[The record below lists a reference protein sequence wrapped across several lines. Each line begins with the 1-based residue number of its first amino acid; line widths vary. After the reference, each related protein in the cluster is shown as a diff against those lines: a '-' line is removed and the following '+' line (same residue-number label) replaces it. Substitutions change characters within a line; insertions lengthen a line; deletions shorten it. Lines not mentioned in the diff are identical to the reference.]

1 MGRYKG
7 LLPMALENALRE
19 QQFKERKFDKA
30 FVYAAVIL
38 VVLAAVF
45 FTVYEMR
52 NPPFTIDSDKEVF
65 VARVEQLLEKEK
77 ANLWLG
83 GKTAGELLQQ
93 GNWETMDDYRMADV
107 DSVTKDFLGRSAAV
121 SDWDTLKFQEIDRLW
136 QAWSDLDP
144 KPDPETWLTET
155 MEALIIQQNL
165 PGLGPNLWMVV
176 TPYNERYILAFAD
189 NQWAICPAENLQEP
203 A

>member
-52 NPPFTIDSDKEVF
+52 NPPFIIDGDKEAF
-65 VARVEQLLEKEK
+65 VVRAEQLLESEK
-77 ANLWLG
+77 GNLWLS
-83 GKTAGELLQQ
+83 GKTADELLQQ

-107 DSVTKDFLGRSAAV
+107 ASVTKDFLGRSAAV

-136 QAWSDLDP
+136 QAWSAMDP
-144 KPDPETWLTET
+144 KPDPEIWLA
-155 MEALIIQQNL
+155 EALAELKSQQSL
-165 PGLGPNLWMVV
+165 PGLGPNLWLVV

-189 NQWAICPAENLQEP
+189 NQWAICPAENLQES

>member
-121 SDWDTLKFQEIDRLW
+121 SDWETLKFQEIDRLW
-136 QAWSDLDP
+136 QAWSAMEP
-144 KPDPETWLTET
+144 KPDPEIWLA
-155 MEALIIQQNL
+155 EALAELKSQQSL
-165 PGLGPNLWMVV
+165 PGLGPNLWLVV

-189 NQWAICPAENLQEP
+189 NQWAICPAENLQES

>member
-65 VARVEQLLEKEK
+65 VARVEQLLENEKE
-77 ANLWLG
+77 NLWLG

-121 SDWDTLKFQEIDRLW
+121 SDWETLKFQEIDRLW
-136 QAWSDLDP
+136 QDWSDLDP

>member
-155 MEALIIQQNL
+155 MEALIIQQSL
-165 PGLGPNLWMVV
+165 PGLGPNLWLVV

-189 NQWAICPAENLQEP
+189 NQWAICPAENLQES

>member
-1 MGRYKG
+1 
-7 LLPMALENALRE
+7 MALENALRE

-65 VARVEQLLEKEK
+65 VARVEQLLENEKE
-77 ANLWLG
+77 NLWLG

-121 SDWDTLKFQEIDRLW
+121 SDWETLKFQEIDRLW
-136 QAWSDLDP
+136 QDWSDLEP

-155 MEALIIQQNL
+155 MEALKTRQNL

-189 NQWAICPAENLQEP
+189 NQWAICPAENLQES

>member
-107 DSVTKDFLGRSAAV
+107 DSVTKDFLGCSAAV
-121 SDWDTLKFQEIDRLW
+121 SDWETLKFQEIDRLW
-136 QAWSDLDP
+136 QDWSAMEP

-155 MEALIIQQNL
+155 MEALKTRQNL

-189 NQWAICPAENLQEP
+189 NQWAICPAENLQEH

>member
-65 VARVEQLLEKEK
+65 VARVEQLLENEKE
-77 ANLWLG
+77 NLWLG

-121 SDWDTLKFQEIDRLW
+121 SDWETLKFQEIDRLW
-136 QAWSDLDP
+136 QDWSDLEP

-165 PGLGPNLWMVV
+165 PGLGPNLWLVV

>member
-65 VARVEQLLEKEK
+65 VARVEQLLENEKE
-77 ANLWLG
+77 NLWLG

-136 QAWSDLDP
+136 QDWSDLEP

-155 MEALIIQQNL
+155 MEALKTRQNL

-189 NQWAICPAENLQEP
+189 NQWAICPAENLQES

>member
-189 NQWAICPAENLQEP
+189 NQWAICPAENLQES

>member
-136 QAWSDLDP
+136 QAWSAMDP
-144 KPDPETWLTET
+144 KPDPEIWLA
-155 MEALIIQQNL
+155 EAFAELKSQQSL

-189 NQWAICPAENLQEP
+189 NQWAICPAENLQES

>member
-52 NPPFTIDSDKEVF
+52 NPPFTIDSDKEVV

-77 ANLWLG
+77 ENLWLG

-121 SDWDTLKFQEIDRLW
+121 SDWETIKFQEIDRLW
-136 QAWSDLDP
+136 QDWSDLDP

-155 MEALIIQQNL
+155 MEALKTRQNL

-176 TPYNERYILAFAD
+176 TPYDERYILAFAD
-189 NQWAICPAENLQEP
+189 NQWAICPAENLQES

>member
-7 LLPMALENALRE
+7 LLPVALENALRE

-30 FVYAAVIL
+30 FVYAAIIL
-38 VVLAAVF
+38 AVLAAVF

-52 NPPFTIDSDKEVF
+52 NPPFAIDSDKEAF
-65 VARVEQLLEKEK
+65 VEQVEQLLEREK
-77 ANLWLG
+77 GNLWLG

-121 SDWDTLKFQEIDRLW
+121 SDWDTLKFQEIDQLW
-136 QAWSDLDP
+136 QAWSAMDP
-144 KPDPETWLTET
+144 KPDPEIWLA
-155 MEALIIQQNL
+155 EALAELKSQQSL
-165 PGLGPNLWMVV
+165 PGLGPNLWLVV

-189 NQWAICPAENLQEP
+189 NQWAICPAENLQES

>member
-65 VARVEQLLEKEK
+65 VARVEQLLENEKE
-77 ANLWLG
+77 NLWLG

-136 QAWSDLDP
+136 QAWSDLEP

-155 MEALIIQQNL
+155 MEALKTRQNL

-189 NQWAICPAENLQEP
+189 NQWAICPAENLQES

>member
-77 ANLWLG
+77 A
-83 GKTAGELLQQ
+83 LQQ

-136 QAWSDLDP
+136 QAWSAMDP
-144 KPDPETWLTET
+144 KPDPEIWLA
-155 MEALIIQQNL
+155 EAFAELKSQQSL

-189 NQWAICPAENLQEP
+189 NQWAICPAENLQES

>member
-189 NQWAICPAENLQEP
+189 NQWAICPVENLQEP

>member
-136 QAWSDLDP
+136 QAWSAMDP
-144 KPDPETWLTET
+144 KPDPEIWLA
-155 MEALIIQQNL
+155 EALAELKSQQSL
-165 PGLGPNLWMVV
+165 PGLGPNLWLVV

-189 NQWAICPAENLQEP
+189 NQWAICPAENLQES

>member
-30 FVYAAVIL
+30 FVYAAIIL

-107 DSVTKDFLGRSAAV
+107 DSVTKDFLGSSAAV
-121 SDWDTLKFQEIDRLW
+121 SDWETLKFQEIDRLW
-136 QAWSDLDP
+136 QDWSAMEP

-155 MEALIIQQNL
+155 MEALKTRQNL

>member
-38 VVLAAVF
+38 VVLAAIF

-65 VARVEQLLEKEK
+65 VARVEQLLENEKE
-77 ANLWLG
+77 NLWLG

-93 GNWETMDDYRMADV
+93 GNWETMDDYRMADM

-121 SDWDTLKFQEIDRLW
+121 SDWETLKFQEIDRLW
-136 QAWSDLDP
+136 QDWSNLDP

-165 PGLGPNLWMVV
+165 PGLGPNLWLVV

>member
-1 MGRYKG
+1 
-7 LLPMALENALRE
+7 MALENALRE

-65 VARVEQLLEKEK
+65 VARVEQLLENEKE
-77 ANLWLG
+77 NLWLG

-121 SDWDTLKFQEIDRLW
+121 SDWETLKFQEIDRLW
-136 QAWSDLDP
+136 QDWSDLDP

-155 MEALIIQQNL
+155 MEALKTRQNL

>member
-165 PGLGPNLWMVV
+165 PGLGPNLWLVV
-176 TPYNERYILAFAD
+176 TPYNERYILAFA
-189 NQWAICPAENLQEP
+189 NNRWAICPVENLQEP

>member
-1 MGRYKG
+1 MLCFLFPINV
-7 LLPMALENALRE
+7 LLRLFQE
-19 QQFKERKFDKA
+19 
-30 FVYAAVIL
+30 AVIVSHSHL
-38 VVLAAVF
+38 SFQLLHGF
-45 FTVYEMR
+45 QSNT
-52 NPPFTIDSDKEVF
+52 DSDQQRSAAETDL
-65 VARVEQLLEKEK
+65 QI
-77 ANLWLG
+77 
-83 GKTAGELLQQ
+83 GELLQQ

-176 TPYNERYILAFAD
+176 TPYNERYILAFA
-189 NQWAICPAENLQEP
+189 NNRWAICPAENLQES

>member
-1 MGRYKG
+1 MRHKMIAV
-7 LLPMALENALRE
+7 LRIPRWLNIAMKNPRAENTR
-19 QQFKERKFDKA
+19 Q
-30 FVYAAVIL
+30 
-38 VVLAAVF
+38 
-45 FTVYEMR
+45 
-52 NPPFTIDSDKEVF
+52 
-65 VARVEQLLEKEK
+65 EKEK
-77 ANLWLG
+77 ENLWLG

-121 SDWDTLKFQEIDRLW
+121 SDWETLKFQEIDRLW
-136 QAWSDLDP
+136 QDWSDLDP

-155 MEALIIQQNL
+155 MEVLKTRQNL

-176 TPYNERYILAFAD
+176 TLYNERYILAFAD
-189 NQWAICPAENLQEP
+189 NQWAICPAENLQES